1 MVAAEPFPG
10 KAPAG
15 PPLDSASRHG
25 QYQRVHFGVFVEEMR
40 QGASQAAA
48 FRDVFELA
56 DRAETLGADCVWL
69 GEIHFTPVRSV
80 ISASLQVASA
90 IATRTRR
97 LRVGTAVQV
106 LPLNHP
112 LRIAEE
118 VATLDHIS
126 QGRLEFG
133 IGRSGVVRT
142 YDIYGVPYGES
153 QSRFREALEII
164 RLGWTGEPFSYEG
177 QFYRVQ
183 NATVVPRPYQVP
195 HPPIRMATTS
205 DETFPAAGRMGL
217 PIFIGL
223 RTTEIPDLQAQLAP
237 YRQAWR
243 EAGHAG
249 EPSVYLRIP
258 VYVSTT
264 ERGAVEEPRA
274 SLTAF
279 FARQSELARAAVGRA
294 GAGPAD
300 RRRMQAERMASLSY
314 EDILA
319 KKVAFGTPA
328 RVIDRL
334 AQLREELGLD
344 GIVAELNPGGLIP
357 PELETRSLQ
366 LLTGEVLPAFK

>member
-1 MVAAEPFPG
+1 MHVG
-10 KAPAG
+10 I
-15 PPLDSASRHG
+15 
-25 QYQRVHFGVFVEEMR
+25 FVEEMR

-48 FRDVFELA
+48 FRDVFDLA
-56 DRAETLGADCVWL
+56 DRAEAAGVDCVWL
-69 GEIHFTPVRSV
+69 GEIHFTPTRSV

-90 IATRTRR
+90 IASRTRR

-126 QGRLEFG
+126 QGRFEFG

-142 YDIYGVPYGES
+142 YDVYGIAYGES
-153 QSRFREALEII
+153 QARFREALEII
-164 RLGWTGEPFSYEG
+164 RLAWTGEPFSYDG

-205 DETFPAAGRMGL
+205 DETFPIAGRLGL
-217 PIFIGL
+217 PIFVGL
-223 RTTEIPDLQAQLAP
+223 RTTEIADLQLQLAP

-243 EAGHAG
+243 EAGHSG

-258 VYVSTT
+258 VYVSPT
-264 ERGAVEEPRA
+264 EHGAREEPRA
-274 SLTAF
+274 SVAAF
-279 FARQSELARAAVGRA
+279 FARQTELARAAVGRE
-294 GAGPAD
+294 GAGPVD
-300 RRRMQAERMASLSY
+300 RRRMVAERMAALSY
-314 EDILA
+314 EDVLA
-319 KKVAFGTPA
+319 RKVAFGTA
-328 RVIDRL
+328 AGVIDRL
-334 AQLREELGLD
+334 NGLREELGLG

-357 PELETRSLQ
+357 PELETRSLE
-366 LLTGEVLPAFK
+366 LLARDVIPALA